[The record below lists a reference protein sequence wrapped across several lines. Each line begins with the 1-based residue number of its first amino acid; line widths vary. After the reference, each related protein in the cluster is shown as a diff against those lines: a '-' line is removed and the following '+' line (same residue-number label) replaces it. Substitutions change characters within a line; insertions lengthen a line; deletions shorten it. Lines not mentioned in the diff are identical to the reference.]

1 MFLDNIQN
9 VWNASPVS
17 VAIAI
22 VIVFLGIILYYNR
35 DRNLPPG
42 PTGIPILGIYPFL
55 SNEKCHLELD
65 EYGKKYGSL
74 YSFRVAEQLY
84 VNLGSPKLIREVHV
98 TKSEIF
104 SNRHNEFNIFA
115 YVLDEGVPFIN
126 GEPWK
131 VLRKF
136 FLQIF
141 KDFGMISLKG
151 DMSGPVH
158 EVLNSIIKDLRTTN
172 GKQIDIVDLLMGKIT
187 TILCRTLFG
196 HYPIS
201 EEQIQNVIKPYKI
214 VLDAQGGTH
223 AFLFGR
229 IAKYLIFR
237 WMPNYRPMVSN
248 HKLMVD
254 AIYRIIDDHES
265 TLDEDNIRDVMDAYL
280 KERNDR
286 RREKDP
292 SAKYFTRKS
301 LMSSFAQFIGDSLVV
316 VHAVGACFHSLLEH
330 PEEQDKIYKE
340 ILEVVGPDR
349 QPSLEDKSNL
359 SYTNAF
365 IFEVFRTSDFFPFFP
380 SLMSTKEVTIQGYRI
395 PKGTIALMNMWS
407 AHHDPEEYE
416 EPYKFD
422 PSRYIVKLGKKKPEL
437 PFTFGRGK
445 RSCIG
450 EAFTMMHVFLFLT
463 NIVKNFR
470 LSLPEGEETNT
481 SLYSLKLN
489 LCAKSR

>member
-292 SAKYFTRKS
+292 SAKYFT
-301 LMSSFAQFIGDSLVV
+301 
-316 VHAVGACFHSLLEH
+316 
-330 PEEQDKIYKE
+330 
-340 ILEVVGPDR
+340 
-349 QPSLEDKSNL
+349 
-359 SYTNAF
+359 
-365 IFEVFRTSDFFPFFP
+365 
-380 SLMSTKEVTIQGYRI
+380 KEVTIQGYRI

>member
-115 YVLDEGVPFIN
+115 YVLDEAF
-126 GEPWK
+126 
-131 VLRKF
+131 
-136 FLQIF
+136 
-141 KDFGMISLKG
+141 
-151 DMSGPVH
+151 H
-158 EVLNSIIKDLRTTN
+158 
-172 GKQIDIVDLLMGKIT
+172 
-187 TILCRTLFG
+187 CR
-196 HYPIS
+196 
-201 EEQIQNVIKPYKI
+201 
-214 VLDAQGGTH
+214 
-223 AFLFGR
+223 
-229 IAKYLIFR
+229 YLIFR